1 MTNSTTTNTNTTERL
16 KYGKFRLEME
26 QFYNKTNL
34 ATNERILTGEHMN
47 DSQILKAYSKYRH
60 LRVKYS
66 MLNRVI
72 EDSCI

>member
-1 MTNSTTTNTNTTERL
+1 MTISTTTERL

-34 ATNERILTGEHMN
+34 ATDERILTGEYMN

-72 EDSCI
+72 EESCI

>member
-1 MTNSTTTNTNTTERL
+1 MAISTTTERL

-26 QFYNKTNL
+26 RFYDKTNL
-34 ATNERILTGEHMN
+34 ATDERILTGEYMN

-72 EDSCI
+72 EESCI

>member
-1 MTNSTTTNTNTTERL
+1 MTNSTTTERL

-26 QFYNKTNL
+26 QFYNKTSL
-34 ATNERILTGEHMN
+34 ATDERILTGEYMN

-72 EDSCI
+72 EESCI

>member
-1 MTNSTTTNTNTTERL
+1 MTNSTTADTTERL
-16 KYGKFRLEME
+16 KYGKFRTEME
-26 QFYNKTNL
+26 QFYNTTSL
-34 ATNERILTGEHMN
+34 ATDERILTGEYMN

-72 EDSCI
+72 EESCI

>member
-1 MTNSTTTNTNTTERL
+1 MTNSTTADTTERL
-16 KYGKFRLEME
+16 KYGKFRTEME

-34 ATNERILTGEHMN
+34 ATDERILTGEHMN

-72 EDSCI
+72 EDSCV

>member
-1 MTNSTTTNTNTTERL
+1 MAISTTTERL

-34 ATNERILTGEHMN
+34 ATDERILTGEYMN

-72 EDSCI
+72 EESCI

>member
-1 MTNSTTTNTNTTERL
+1 MTNSTTTERL

-26 QFYNKTNL
+26 QFYDETNL
-34 ATNERILTGEHMN
+34 ATDERILTGEYMN

>member
-1 MTNSTTTNTNTTERL
+1 MTNSTATERL

-26 QFYNKTNL
+26 RFYNKTNL
-34 ATNERILTGEHMN
+34 ATDERILTGEYMN

-72 EDSCI
+72 EESCI